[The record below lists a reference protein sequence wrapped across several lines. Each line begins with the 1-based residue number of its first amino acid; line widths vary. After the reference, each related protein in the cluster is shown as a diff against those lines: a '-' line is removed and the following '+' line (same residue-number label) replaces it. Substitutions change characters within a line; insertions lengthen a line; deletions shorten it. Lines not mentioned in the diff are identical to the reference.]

1 VALYVPAGRRR
12 RRALAL
18 AMAGLAIGLVFGVL
32 IGRSSASSVEDRVR
46 SVQAD
51 ARQTA
56 AGLRVIALHDQA
68 GAIANEAP
76 GNGGAD
82 LVLRRTRTELQHE
95 FARAPWLKQAERDDL
110 LRALDALAAITD
122 RTGAAFGQAADALAG
137 KIETTFGA

>member
-12 RRALAL
+12 RRAIAL
-18 AMAGLAIGLVFGVL
+18 AAAGLVIGLVLGGL
-32 IGRSSASSVEDRVR
+32 IGRSSAPSVRDQIR

-68 GAIANEAP
+68 GAIANQTP
-76 GNGGAD
+76 GDGGAD
-82 LVLRRTRTELQHE
+82 LVLQRTRTELQRE

-110 LRALDALAAITD
+110 LRALDTLEAIPD
-122 RTGAAFGQAADALAG
+122 RASPAFGQGADALAG